1 MKTNDI
7 LELCRAG
14 FTKTEI
20 MSMIKPAEQ
29 KPVEQKPVEKK
40 PVEQKPVE
48 QKPAEIPGMEQLTN
62 AVNSLIQTM
71 QASNIL
77 NSNNPG
83 AQTESAD
90 DILANLIKNGG
101 M

>member
-1 MKTNDI
+1 MNLNDI

-14 FTKTEI
+14 FTKAEI
-20 MSMIKPAEQ
+20 MSINKPAEQ
-29 KPVEQKPVEKK
+29 KPTGQKTDEQKPTG
-40 PVEQKPVE
+40 

-83 AQTESAD
+83 AQHESAD

>member
-1 MKTNDI
+1 MNLNDI

-14 FTKTEI
+14 FTKAEI
-20 MSMIKPAEQ
+20 MSINKPAEQ
-29 KPVEQKPVEKK
+29 KPAEQKPA
-40 PVEQKPVE
+40 EQKPAE

-83 AQTESAD
+83 AQKESAD

-101 M
+101 V

>member
-1 MKTNDI
+1 MTLNEI

-14 FTKTEI
+14 FTKAEI
-20 MSMIKPAEQ
+20 MSMTKPAEQ
-29 KPVEQKPVEKK
+29 KPVEQKPVE
-40 PVEQKPVE
+40 QKPAE
-48 QKPAEIPGMEQLTN
+48 QKPAQTIPGMEQLTN
-62 AVNSLIQTM
+62 AVNSLIQTV

>member
-1 MKTNDI
+1 MTLNEI

-14 FTKTEI
+14 FTKAEI
-20 MSMIKPAEQ
+20 MSMVKPAEQ
-29 KPVEQKPVEKK
+29 KPTEQKPT
-40 PVEQKPVE
+40 EQKPAE
-48 QKPAEIPGMEQLTN
+48 QKPAEQNPAEIPGMEQLTN

-83 AQTESAD
+83 AQNESAD
-90 DILANLIKNGG
+90 DILTNLIKNGG

>member
-1 MKTNDI
+1 MNLNDI
-7 LELCRAG
+7 LALCRAG
-14 FTKTEI
+14 FTKAEI
-20 MSMIKPAEQ
+20 MSINKPAEQ
-29 KPVEQKPVEKK
+29 KPAEQKPA
-40 PVEQKPVE
+40 EQKPAE

-101 M
+101 V

>member
-1 MKTNDI
+1 MTTNDI

-14 FTKTEI
+14 FTKAEI

-29 KPVEQKPVEKK
+29 KPVEQKPVEK
-40 PVEQKPVE
+40 KPVE

>member
-1 MKTNDI
+1 MTLNEI

-14 FTKTEI
+14 FTKAEI
-20 MSMIKPAEQ
+20 MSMTKPAEQ
-29 KPVEQKPVEKK
+29 KPA
-40 PVEQKPVE
+40 E

-83 AQTESAD
+83 VQSESAD
-90 DILANLIKNGG
+90 DILTNLIKNGG

>member
-1 MKTNDI
+1 MNLNDI

-14 FTKTEI
+14 FTKAEI
-20 MSMIKPAEQ
+20 MSINKPAEQ
-29 KPVEQKPVEKK
+29 KPAEQKPA
-40 PVEQKPVE
+40 EQKPAE

-83 AQTESAD
+83 AQHESAD

>member
-14 FTKTEI
+14 FTKAEI

-29 KPVEQKPVEKK
+29 KPVEKK
-40 PVEQKPVE
+40 PVEQKPAE
-48 QKPAEIPGMEQLTN
+48 PKPAEIPGMEQLTN

-83 AQTESAD
+83 AQHESAD

>member
-1 MKTNDI
+1 MTTNDI

-14 FTKTEI
+14 FTKAEI
-20 MSMIKPAEQ
+20 ISMIKPAEQ
-29 KPVEQKPVEKK
+29 KPA
-40 PVEQKPVE
+40 E
-48 QKPAEIPGMEQLTN
+48 QKPAEIPGMDQLTN

-101 M
+101 V

>member
-1 MKTNDI
+1 MTMNEI

-14 FTKTEI
+14 FTKAEI
-20 MSMIKPAEQ
+20 MNMVKSEKPVEQEKKPAEQ
-29 KPVEQKPVEKK
+29 KPVEQEKK
-40 PVEQKPVE
+40 QP
-48 QKPAEIPGMEQLTN
+48 EIPGMEQLTN

-83 AQTESAD
+83 AQSESAD

-101 M
+101 V

>member
-1 MKTNDI
+1 MTTNDI

-14 FTKTEI
+14 FTKAEI

-29 KPVEQKPVEKK
+29 KPAEQKPA
-40 PVEQKPVE
+40 EQKPAE

-83 AQTESAD
+83 AQHESAD

-101 M
+101 V

>member
-1 MKTNDI
+1 MTTNDI

-14 FTKTEI
+14 FTKAEI
-20 MSMIKPAEQ
+20 MSMI
-29 KPVEQKPVEKK
+29 KPVEQKPVEQI

>member
-1 MKTNDI
+1 MTLNDI

-14 FTKTEI
+14 FTKAEI
-20 MSMIKPAEQ
+20 MSMTKPAEQ
-29 KPVEQKPVEKK
+29 KPAEQKPA
-40 PVEQKPVE
+40 EQKPAE
-48 QKPAEIPGMEQLTN
+48 QKPAEIPGMEQLTT

>member
-1 MKTNDI
+1 MTLNEI

-14 FTKTEI
+14 FTKAEI
-20 MSMIKPAEQ
+20 MSMTKPAEP
-29 KPVEQKPVEKK
+29 KPAEP
-40 PVEQKPVE
+40 
-48 QKPAEIPGMEQLTN
+48 KPAEIPGMEQLTN

-83 AQTESAD
+83 AQHESAD

>member
-1 MKTNDI
+1 MTTNDI

-14 FTKTEI
+14 FTKAEI

-29 KPVEQKPVEKK
+29 KPA
-40 PVEQKPVE
+40 E

-101 M
+101 V

>member
-1 MKTNDI
+1 MTTNDI

-14 FTKTEI
+14 FTKAEI

-29 KPVEQKPVEKK
+29 KPVEQKPI
-40 PVEQKPVE
+40 EQKPVE
-48 QKPAEIPGMEQLTN
+48 QKPAEIPGMEKLTN

>member
-1 MKTNDI
+1 MTTNDI

-14 FTKTEI
+14 FTKAEI

-29 KPVEQKPVEKK
+29 KPAEQKPA
-40 PVEQKPVE
+40 EQKPAE

-83 AQTESAD
+83 AHNESAD

-101 M
+101 V

>member
-1 MKTNDI
+1 MTLNEI

-14 FTKTEI
+14 FTKAEI

-29 KPVEQKPVEKK
+29 KPAEQKPA
-40 PVEQKPVE
+40 E
-48 QKPAEIPGMEQLTN
+48 QKPAEIPGMEQLTS

-101 M
+101 V

>member
-1 MKTNDI
+1 MNLNDI

-14 FTKTEI
+14 FTKAEI
-20 MSMIKPAEQ
+20 MSINKPAGQKPDEQ
-29 KPVEQKPVEKK
+29 KPDEQKPA
-40 PVEQKPVE
+40 EQKPVE

-83 AQTESAD
+83 AQHESAD

-101 M
+101 K

>member
-1 MKTNDI
+1 MTTNDI

-14 FTKTEI
+14 FTKAEI

-29 KPVEQKPVEKK
+29 KPVEQKPI
-40 PVEQKPVE
+40 EQKPVE
-48 QKPAEIPGMEQLTN
+48 QKPAEIPGMEKLTN

-101 M
+101 V

>member
-1 MKTNDI
+1 MTLNEI

-14 FTKTEI
+14 FTKAEI
-20 MSMIKPAEQ
+20 ISMTKPDGQ
-29 KPVEQKPVEKK
+29 KPDGQKPDG
-40 PVEQKPVE
+40 QKPDG
-48 QKPAEIPGMEQLTN
+48 QKPDGHKPPEIPGMEKLTS

-90 DILANLIKNGG
+90 DILSNLIKNGG

>member
-1 MKTNDI
+1 MTTNDI

-14 FTKTEI
+14 FTKAEI

-29 KPVEQKPVEKK
+29 KPAEQKPTD
-40 PVEQKPVE
+40 
-48 QKPAEIPGMEQLTN
+48 IPGMEQLTS

-83 AQTESAD
+83 AQSESAD

>member
-1 MKTNDI
+1 MNLNDI

-14 FTKTEI
+14 FTKAEI
-20 MSMIKPAEQ
+20 MSINKPAEQ
-29 KPVEQKPVEKK
+29 KPAEQKPA
-40 PVEQKPVE
+40 EQKPAE

-101 M
+101 V

>member
-29 KPVEQKPVEKK
+29 KPVEQKPVEK
-40 PVEQKPVE
+40 KPVE

>member
-1 MKTNDI
+1 MKPNDI

-14 FTKTEI
+14 FTKAEI
-20 MSMIKPAEQ
+20 FSMFNPAEQKPAEQ
-29 KPVEQKPVEKK
+29 KPAEQKPT
-40 PVEQKPVE
+40 EQKPAE

-101 M
+101 V

>member
-1 MKTNDI
+1 MTTNDI

-14 FTKTEI
+14 FTKAEI
-20 MSMIKPAEQ
+20 MCMIKPAEQ
-29 KPVEQKPVEKK
+29 KPAEQTPA
-40 PVEQKPVE
+40 EQTPAE
-48 QKPAEIPGMEQLTN
+48 QKPAEIPGMEQLTS

-77 NSNNPG
+77 NSNNPS
-83 AQTESAD
+83 AQQESAD

-101 M
+101 V

>member
-1 MKTNDI
+1 MTLNEI

-14 FTKTEI
+14 FTKAEI
-20 MSMIKPAEQ
+20 MSMTKPAEQ
-29 KPVEQKPVEKK
+29 KPAEQKLA
-40 PVEQKPVE
+40 E
-48 QKPAEIPGMEQLTN
+48 QKPAEQKPAELSGMEKLTT

-83 AQTESAD
+83 AQNESAD

-101 M
+101 V

>member
-1 MKTNDI
+1 MTTNDI

-14 FTKTEI
+14 FTKSEI
-20 MSMIKPAEQ
+20 MSMFKPAEQ
-29 KPVEQKPVEKK
+29 KPA
-40 PVEQKPVE
+40 E

-101 M
+101 V